1 MPTTS
6 TSSHHDVIV
15 VGARC
20 AGASTAMLLARHGLR
35 RARRRPHLAARRHR
49 VDPLTLPRWHR
60 PVAALGTPRRRH
72 RVRCTAR
79 APRRV
84 PRRRVLRDAPD
95 QGRAGVDLTVAPRR
109 HILDAILADAAVDA
123 GAQLTVPVRV
133 KGTTRDDS
141 GRVTGI
147 FGDSVNGP
155 LELRARFVIG
165 ADGVRSRIA
174 RSVGAATL
182 LSRSPAGATHY
193 AYFAGPQWDA
203 VEYFLGDRSFSGIF
217 PTHDGEACVWVCLPA
232 EDAAALRK
240 SGEPREVTFDRM
252 IRHASPMLAER
263 LQDAS
268 RTSPMRGA
276 TGLPNHVLQ
285 ASGPGWALVGD
296 AGYHRDPIT
305 GHGITD
311 AFRDAELLAD
321 AVHSAL
327 SGAAEDAVATAAYQN
342 QRDRMMRPI
351 FDLTCQ
357 LGRFP
362 EPDRFIELQRALSET
377 LDHEASELARRP
389 LALTPVA

>member
-1 MPTTS
+1 MSTTPS
-6 TSSHHDVIV
+6 FFDHDVIV

-20 AGASTAMLLARHGLR
+20 AGASTAMLLARHGYDVLV
-35 RARRRPHLAARRHR
+35 
-49 VDPLTLPRWHR
+49 VDRTSLPADTVSTHSLSRGGIVQLQRWGLLDAVIASGAP
-60 PVAALGTPRRRH
+60 PV
-72 RVRCTAR
+72 
-79 APRRV
+79 RRV
-84 PRRRVLRDAPD
+84 VFHAGGSSVTR
-95 QGRAGVDLTVAPRR
+95 QIKERAGVDLTVAPRR

-123 GAQLTVPVRV
+123 GAQLTVPLRV
-133 KGTTRDDS
+133 KGTTRDDG

-147 FGDSVNGP
+147 FGDSVDGP

-193 AYFAGPQWDA
+193 AYFAGPRWDA
-203 VEYFLGDRSFSGIF
+203 VEYFVGDRSFSGIF
-217 PTHDGEACVWVCLPA
+217 PTHHGEACVWVCLPA
-232 EDAAALRK
+232 EDAAAHRQ

-252 IRHASPMLAER
+252 IKHASPMLVER
-263 LQDAS
+263 LRDAS
-268 RTSPMRGA
+268 RTSPMRVA

-327 SGAAEDAVATAAYQN
+327 SGASADAVATAAYQD

-362 EPDRFIELQRALSET
+362 EPDRFIQLQRALSET
-377 LDHEASELARRP
+377 LDHEAAELARRP